1 MGGELQDCC
10 YCARQFYTRR
20 ELDSHKEKFHKNTI
34 TSMKR
39 SKIEI
44 SGFEC
49 PPCQMEFEG
58 ARELNEHTTVHQ
70 DNNLNCTRCPRTFA
84 SKSNLKSHLTIHS
97 LIDFG
102 HAIAK

>member
-1 MGGELQDCC
+1 MAEDLEDCC
-10 YCARQFYTRR
+10 YCARQFYTKR
-20 ELDSHKEKFHKNTI
+20 ELDEHKEKFHKNTS
-34 TSMKR
+34 TKR
-39 SKIEI
+39 SDIEM

-70 DNNLNCTRCPRTFA
+70 GNNFNCTRCPRAFT